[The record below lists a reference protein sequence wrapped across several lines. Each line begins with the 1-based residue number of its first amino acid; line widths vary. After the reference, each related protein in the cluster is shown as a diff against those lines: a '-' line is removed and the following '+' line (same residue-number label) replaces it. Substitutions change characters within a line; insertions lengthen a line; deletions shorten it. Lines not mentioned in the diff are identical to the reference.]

1 MKRIQFLLLVISA
14 SWLQAQVTITSATFP
29 KTGDTLR
36 TVFADP
42 LPNSLSVGNVGG
54 PQTWD
59 FSGLTTGQRNNQI
72 FVPASGGKDAALFPD
87 ANLLVKNDGQELY
100 LKSSSNKIEALG
112 FSGENPFFDAPLVV
126 KYSKKPVFRIAPLT
140 FISTTNSS
148 AEFRIDI
155 GTSIIPDTLLAN
167 LPIKPDSIRIQF
179 NNTDKGLMDAFGT
192 MKLQGKTFSVLREK
206 VESITETKLFIK
218 LFGLWIDPLPLL
230 GGNIPGGFGAFLG
243 QDTTYVYNFYSD
255 TKKEVLVS
263 AQFSTANEL
272 NSLEF
277 ADVGGV
283 VSSAADVAIAEKL
296 EIRPNPATD
305 FVTVQSDGMP
315 DDWYL
320 VTISG
325 LNGVPAKAAIYQ
337 LVQGRIADIDIQQIP
352 QGQYILTVRD
362 KSNRR
367 VVSDRLTIFR

>member
-1 MKRIQFLLLVISA
+1 MKHVQIFLFLVSA
-14 SWLQAQVTITSATFP
+14 CFLQAQVTISSATFP
-29 KTGDTLR
+29 KVGDTLR

-42 LPNSLSVGNVGG
+42 LPSALSVGNVGG

-59 FSGLTTGQRNNQI
+59 FSGLTMGQRNNQV
-72 FVPASGGKDAALFPD
+72 FVPASTGKDAAAFPES
-87 ANLLVKNDGQELY
+87 NLLLKNGGQELY
-100 LKSSSNKIEALG
+100 LKSSATKIEALG
-112 FSGENPFFDAPLVV
+112 FAGENPFFDAPLLV
-126 KYSKKPVFRIAPLT
+126 KYSKRPVFRVAPLT
-140 FISTTNSS
+140 FISTTNST

-192 MKLQGKTFSVLREK
+192 LKLQGKSFSVLREK

-243 QDTTYVYNFYSD
+243 QDTTYVYNFYTDS
-255 TKKEVLVS
+255 KKEVLVS

-283 VSSAADVAIAEKL
+283 VSSSADLLIAGKL
-296 EIRPNPATD
+296 DIYPNPAAD
-305 FVTVQSDGMP
+305 FITVQSAGMP

-320 VTISG
+320 VTIAAMDG
-325 LNGVPAKAAIYQ
+325 RPVKAALQ
-337 LVQGRIADIDIQQIP
+337 QMVQGRIADIDLQQIP
-352 QGQYILTVRD
+352 HGQYVLTIRD
-362 KSNRR
+362 KSNKRT
-367 VVSDRLTIFR
+367 VSGKLNIFR